1 MNHSHSL
8 RAPTRSKAGLA
19 CCLLL
24 GAYLLNASAQAQE
37 VTSEATNDAPEVIHN
52 SDLNA
57 ENTLLILL
65 GELQATQGDSG
76 AAYAMILEAARKT
89 GDEALY
95 KRAVDIAL
103 SARNGT
109 AALDAAKAWK
119 KAFPLS
125 RDANRYVL
133 QILVAVN
140 QLAESLMPLR
150 SYLQLAP
157 ASEHVLLINGIPQLF
172 AQTKDPELAA
182 AVVEQALVPFVDQ
195 PATAAA
201 SWTTI
206 GRMRVAAK
214 KLPQAL
220 EAVNKA
226 LTADPKA
233 MEPGFLLL
241 ELLSLGM
248 NEAEPLLKS
257 VLTDQSPPHL
267 RLTYARVLM
276 DAQRMPDAAEQLQ
289 LLTQSHPTF
298 AEGWLVLGALQVE
311 SGKDSEAQQ
320 ALLRYIELEQNK
332 EDARLAQ
339 AYLSLAKIAANQKK
353 PAEAEAWLNK
363 IDDPE
368 ALTQVQI
375 QRAHLLA
382 SKGDMA
388 KARALIADL
397 PHNTPQAKRTRLQAE
412 AQLLRDFK
420 MYEQAYQVV
429 LKASKAEPDDL
440 DLRYEVAMLA
450 EKLNRM
456 DEMEKLLRSIIAA
469 KPDFQHAYN
478 ALGYALA
485 DRNMR
490 LQEARAL
497 IVKALE
503 FSPEDPMITDSLGW
517 VEFRMGNKQSA
528 LAILQRAY
536 DTKNDPEI
544 AAHLGEVQWSLGLK
558 DKAMKVWRD
567 ALKADPKNDLLLET
581 LKRLKVKL

>member
-1 MNHSHSL
+1 MNTTQRL
-8 RAPTRSKAGLA
+8 RFPSRSKAGFA

-24 GAYLLNASAQAQE
+24 GASLFSAAAQEPAAASAAE
-37 VTSEATNDAPEVIHN
+37 TPEVVNN

-57 ENTLLILL
+57 ENALLILL
-65 GELQATQGDSG
+65 GELQATQGDTG
-76 AAYAMILEAARKT
+76 AAYAMLLEAARKT
-89 GDEALY
+89 SDEGLY

-103 SARNGT
+103 NARNGT
-109 AALDAAKAWK
+109 AALDGAKAWK

-133 QILVAVN
+133 QILVALN

-150 SYLQLAP
+150 SYIQLAP
-157 ASEHVLLINGIPQLF
+157 VSEHVLLINGMPQIF
-172 AQTKDPELAA
+172 AQAKDQELAT
-182 AVVEQALVPFVDQ
+182 AVVEQALVPFVDK

-214 KLPQAL
+214 KLPEAL

-241 ELLSLGM
+241 ELLSLGV
-248 NEAEPLLKS
+248 NEAEPILQRI
-257 VLTDQSPPHL
+257 LTAESPPHM

-276 DAQRMPDAAEQLQ
+276 DAQRLPDAAIQLEQLN
-289 LLTQSHPTF
+289 QSHPNF
-298 AEGWLVLGALQVE
+298 AEAWLVLGALQVE
-311 SGKDSEAQQ
+311 LGKDAEAQQ
-320 ALLRYIELEQNK
+320 ALLRYIDLEQNK
-332 EDARLAQ
+332 EDARLSQ
-339 AYLSLAKIAANQKK
+339 AYLMLSKIAANQKK
-353 PAEAEAWLNK
+353 PADAEAWLNK

-382 SKGDMA
+382 SRGDMA
-388 KARALIADL
+388 KARALIAEL

-420 MYEQAYQVV
+420 MYDQAYQVL

-490 LQEARAL
+490 LPEARAL

-544 AAHLGEVQWSLGLK
+544 ATHLGEVHWSLGLK
-558 DKAMKVWRD
+558 DKAMKIWRD
-567 ALKADPKNDLLLET
+567 ALKSDPKNDLLLET

>member
-1 MNHSHSL
+1 MNTSQRL
-8 RAPTRSKAGLA
+8 RFPTRSKAGFA

-24 GAYLLNASAQAQE
+24 GASLLSASAQQAAVDDAGQ
-37 VTSEATNDAPEVIHN
+37 APEVINN

-65 GELQATQGDSG
+65 GELQVTQGDTG
-76 AAYAMILEAARKT
+76 AAYAMLLEAARKT
-89 GDEALY
+89 SDEGLY

-103 SARNGT
+103 NARNGT
-109 AALDAAKAWK
+109 AALDGAKAWK

-133 QILVAVN
+133 QILVALN

-150 SYLQLAP
+150 SYIQLAP
-157 ASEHVLLINGIPQLF
+157 ASEHVLLINGMPQIF
-172 AQTKDPELAA
+172 AQAKDQELAT
-182 AVVEQALVPFVDQ
+182 AVVEQALVPFVDK

-214 KLPQAL
+214 KLPEAL

-241 ELLSLGM
+241 ELLSLGV
-248 NEAEPLLKS
+248 NEAEPILQRI
-257 VLTDQSPPHL
+257 LTAESPPHM

-276 DAQRMPDAAEQLQ
+276 DAQRLPDAATQLQ
-289 LLTQSHPTF
+289 QLNQSHPNF
-298 AEGWLVLGALQVE
+298 AEAWLVLGALQVE
-311 SGKDSEAQQ
+311 LGKDAEAQQ
-320 ALLRYIELEQNK
+320 ALLRYIDLEQNK
-332 EDARLAQ
+332 EDARLSQ
-339 AYLSLAKIAANQKK
+339 AYLMLSKIAANQKK
-353 PAEAEAWLNK
+353 PADAEAWLNK

-375 QRAHLLA
+375 QRAHLIA
-382 SKGDMA
+382 SRGDMA
-388 KARALIADL
+388 KARALIAEL
-397 PHNTPQAKRTRLQAE
+397 PHNTPQAQRTRLQAE
-412 AQLLRDFK
+412 TQLLRDFK
-420 MYEQAYQVV
+420 MYDQAYQVL

-490 LQEARAL
+490 LPEARAL

-544 AAHLGEVQWSLGLK
+544 ATHLGEVHWSLGLK
-558 DKAMKVWRD
+558 DKAMKIWRD
-567 ALKADPKNDLLLET
+567 ALKSDPKNDLLQET

>member
-1 MNHSHSL
+1 M
-8 RAPTRSKAGLA
+8 
-19 CCLLL
+19 LL
-24 GAYLLNASAQAQE
+24 GASLFSAAAQEPAAASAAE
-37 VTSEATNDAPEVIHN
+37 TPEVVNN

-57 ENTLLILL
+57 ENALLILL
-65 GELQATQGDSG
+65 GELQATQGDTG
-76 AAYAMILEAARKT
+76 AAYAMLLEAARKT
-89 GDEALY
+89 SDEGLY

-103 SARNGT
+103 NARNGT
-109 AALDAAKAWK
+109 AALDGAKAWK

-133 QILVAVN
+133 QILVALN

-150 SYLQLAP
+150 SYIQLAP
-157 ASEHVLLINGIPQLF
+157 VSEHVLLINGMPQIF
-172 AQTKDPELAA
+172 AQAKDQELAT
-182 AVVEQALVPFVDQ
+182 AVVEQALVPFVDK

-214 KLPQAL
+214 KLPEAL

-241 ELLSLGM
+241 ELLSLGV
-248 NEAEPLLKS
+248 NEAEPILQRI
-257 VLTDQSPPHL
+257 LTAESPPHM

-276 DAQRMPDAAEQLQ
+276 DAQRLPDAAIQLEQLN
-289 LLTQSHPTF
+289 QSHPNF
-298 AEGWLVLGALQVE
+298 AEAWLVLGALQVE
-311 SGKDSEAQQ
+311 LGKDAEAQQ
-320 ALLRYIELEQNK
+320 ALLRYIDLEQNK
-332 EDARLAQ
+332 EDARLSQ
-339 AYLSLAKIAANQKK
+339 AYLMLSKIAANQKK
-353 PAEAEAWLNK
+353 PADAEAWLNK

-382 SKGDMA
+382 SRGDMA
-388 KARALIADL
+388 KARALIAEL

-420 MYEQAYQVV
+420 MYDQAYQVL

-490 LQEARAL
+490 LPEARAL

-544 AAHLGEVQWSLGLK
+544 ATHLGEVHWSLGLK
-558 DKAMKVWRD
+558 DKAMKIWRD
-567 ALKADPKNDLLLET
+567 ALKSDPKNDLLLET

>member
-1 MNHSHSL
+1 M
-8 RAPTRSKAGLA
+8 
-19 CCLLL
+19 LL

-37 VTSEATNDAPEVIHN
+37 VSPEVANDSPEVIHN

>member
-1 MNHSHSL
+1 MNTSQFL
-8 RAPTRSKAGLA
+8 RAPRRYPAVMAG
-19 CCLLL
+19 CLLL
-24 GAYLLNASAQAQE
+24 GAWVHAFAQE
-37 VTSEATNDAPEVIHN
+37 PAPVVDSDTPEVVNN

-65 GELQATQGDSG
+65 GELQATQGDPG
-76 AAYAMILEAARKT
+76 AAYAMLMEAARKT
-89 GDEALY
+89 GEEALY
-95 KRAVDIAL
+95 KRAIDIAL
-103 SARNGT
+103 NARNGT
-109 AALDAAKAWK
+109 AALDGAKAWK

-125 RDANRYVL
+125 RDANRYLL
-133 QILVAVN
+133 QILVALN

-150 SYLQLAP
+150 SYIQLAP
-157 ASEHVLLINGIPQLF
+157 ASEHVLLINGMPQLF
-172 AQTKDPELAA
+172 NQTKDPELAA
-182 AVVEQALVPFVDQ
+182 AVVEQALVPFVDL
-195 PATAAA
+195 PTTAAA

-226 LTADPKA
+226 LAADPKA

-241 ELLSLGM
+241 ELLSQGM
-248 NEAEPLLKS
+248 NEAEPILQG
-257 VLTDQSPPHL
+257 VLGPQSPPHM

-276 DAQRMPDAAEQLQ
+276 DAQRLPDAAAQLQ
-289 LLTQSHPTF
+289 LLNQSHPDF
-298 AEGWLVLGALQVE
+298 AEAWLVLGALHVE
-311 SGKDSEAQQ
+311 MGKDSLAQP

-332 EDARLAQ
+332 EDANLSQ
-339 AYLSLAKIAANQKK
+339 AYLMLSKIAANQKK

-363 IDDPE
+363 IDDPQ

-412 AQLLRDFK
+412 VQLLRDFK
-420 MYEQAYQVV
+420 MYEQAYQV
-429 LKASKAEPDDL
+429 LSKASKAEPDDL

-485 DRNMR
+485 DRNIR
-490 LQEARAL
+490 LAEARAL

-503 FSPEDPMITDSLGW
+503 IAPEDPMITDSLGW
-517 VEFRMGNKQSA
+517 VEFRLGNKQSA

-567 ALKADPKNDLLLET
+567 ALKTDPKNDLLQET